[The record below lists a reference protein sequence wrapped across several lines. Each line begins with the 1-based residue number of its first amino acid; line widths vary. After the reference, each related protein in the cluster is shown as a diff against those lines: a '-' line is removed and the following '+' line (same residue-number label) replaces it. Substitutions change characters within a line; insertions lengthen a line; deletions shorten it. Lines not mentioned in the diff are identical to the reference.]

1 MGGRVAAMTTT
12 EIVTDPRPHYRA
24 ALHRAAGLLAAV
36 RPEQL
41 RDATPCPEFD
51 VEGLLRHLVATVDK
65 IRVIGE
71 GGSPFTMPFQV
82 PPTADYPAAFV
93 EAQARMWTVWSDDAL
108 LGREVTVPWGSAP
121 GRGAVWGYVNET
133 LVHGWDLAV
142 ATGQDAEADPELAEA
157 MLAVARQMIPA
168 EGRGGDFP
176 FAPVVEPAPDA
187 GPTERLANWSG
198 RRR

>member
-1 MGGRVAAMTTT
+1 MTTT

-24 ALHRAAGLLAAV
+24 ALDWAAGLLAGV

-51 VEGLLRHLVATVDK
+51 VEGLLRHLVATVNK
-65 IRVIGE
+65 IRMIGE

-82 PPTADYPAAFV
+82 PPAPDYPASFA

-108 LGREVTVPWGSAP
+108 LDREVTVQWGSAP
-121 GRGAVWGYVNET
+121 GRGALWGYVNET

-142 ATGQDAEADPELAEA
+142 ATGQDAEADPDLAEA

-176 FAPVVEPAPDA
+176 FAPVVEPTPDA